1 MGSFAEKLKQ
11 GLARSRQA
19 LSEIFYFAEGLDE
32 DFWEELEDRL
42 VMGDCGCELASSVV
56 DDLREIAAKNNLRT
70 PSDIKDCL
78 KERLVKEFYTSATD
92 PFIHTPSCAIFVG
105 INGAGK
111 TTTVGKLAYAA
122 KHASIP
128 SIIGAADTFRAAAI
142 EQLQVWADRAGVVC
156 VARTRGCDP
165 ASVCFDTLERAQ
177 EEDSQLV
184 LIDTAGRLHTSRDLM
199 EELGKVV
206 TITRKH
212 ASMPVYVVL
221 VIDANCGQNGL
232 VQAQKFNE
240 ALGLDGIIITKL
252 DGTSKGGIAIRASHD
267 LKLPIFRVGVGEG
280 IDDLQAFSAQDFCQ
294 ALIEDK

>member
-42 VMGDCGCELASSVV
+42 VMGDCGGELASCVV
-56 DDLREIAAKNNLRT
+56 DDLRETAAQHNLRT
-70 PSDIKDCL
+70 PSEIRECL
-78 KERLVKEFYTSATD
+78 VDRLSKEFCTADTD
-92 PFIHTPSCAIFVG
+92 PFLDTPSCVIFVG

-122 KHASIP
+122 KAASHVP
-128 SIIGAADTFRAAAI
+128 IIGAADTFRAAAI

-156 VARTRGCDP
+156 VARERGCDP
-165 ASVCFDTLERAQ
+165 ASICFDTLVRAQ
-177 EEDSQLV
+177 EEDADLV

-206 TITRKH
+206 NITRKH
-212 ASMPVYVVL
+212 ASMPVHVIL
-221 VIDANCGQNGL
+221 VIDGNCGQNGL

-280 IDDLQAFSAQDFCQ
+280 IDDLQSFSPHDFCR
-294 ALIEDK
+294 ALVEDK